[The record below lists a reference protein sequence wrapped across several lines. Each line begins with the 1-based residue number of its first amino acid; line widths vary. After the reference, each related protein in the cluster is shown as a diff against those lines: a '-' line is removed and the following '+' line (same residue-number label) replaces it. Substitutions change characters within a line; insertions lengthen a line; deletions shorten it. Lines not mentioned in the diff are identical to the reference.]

1 MMEENSNLVSVFMGT
16 EPSVILL
23 KGKLEMSGISSEIR
37 KDSTAGYWGVV
48 PDNIELFIEKK
59 DLKEA
64 EPVIEDFIKSRK
76 VEKI

>member
-1 MMEENSNLVSVFMGT
+1 MMKEDSNLISVFMGT
-16 EPSVILL
+16 ESSVTIL
-23 KGKLEMSGISSEIR
+23 KGKLEMSGIASEIR

-48 PDNIELFIEKK
+48 PDNIELFIQEK
-59 DLKEA
+59 DMREA